1 MIHFHF
7 LLQSLAQMF
16 LALTLHECGHLLAA
30 LALRR
35 PISSMT
41 IGCGPRLCTL
51 QVRQVWLRLHL
62 LPFTGNIVVVYPS
75 RSPWKDIIV
84 YAAGPAA
91 NLLTAAACWPFYP
104 DFAIFSLLL
113 GALNLAALHNK
124 SSDGA
129 NILRLARK

>member
-1 MIHFHF
+1 MTHF
-7 LLQSLAQMF
+7 LQFLAEMF

-30 LALRR
+30 VTLRR

-41 IGCGPRLCTL
+41 IGCGPRLCAL

-62 LPFTGNIVVVYPS
+62 FPFTGNIVVVYPS
-75 RSPWKDIIV
+75 RRPWRDIIV

-91 NLLTAAACWPFYP
+91 NLLTAAACWSFYP
-104 DFAIFSLLL
+104 DFALFSLLL
-113 GALNLAALHNK
+113 GALNLGALHNK

-129 NILRLARK
+129 NILRLARR